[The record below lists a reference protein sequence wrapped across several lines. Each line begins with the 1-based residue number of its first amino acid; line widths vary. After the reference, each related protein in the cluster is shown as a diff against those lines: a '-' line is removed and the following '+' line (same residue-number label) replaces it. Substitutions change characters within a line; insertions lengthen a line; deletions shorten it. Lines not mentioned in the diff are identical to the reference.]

1 MWYLFKMLTY
11 IIDVHILIAQNNM
24 CFEQNKGLLREA
36 IKTSIYILVYNY
48 LAHI

>member
-24 CFEQNKGLLREA
+24 RFEQNKGLLREA
-36 IKTSIYILVYNY
+36 IKTSHLHSC
-48 LAHI
+48 L